1 MNQALIGWCQRSH
14 LVSIDHDCKT
24 VSPHLLAWPNLHGF
38 FDNFNGLALR
48 LNDLIGF
55 EGRPQKM
62 QTYRMGQHGGVYL
75 SIGFIQGS
83 ILIVVL
89 RAYVY
94 GYPR

>member
-24 VSPHLLAWPNLHGF
+24 VSPHLLAWPNLHGKF
-38 FDNFNGLALR
+38 RQLQR
-48 LNDLIGF
+48 LGPSAKRPHR
-55 EGRPQKM
+55 RPQKM

-94 GYPR
+94 RYPL